1 MKESYLIIKDFKDNV
16 RNLIEKVD
24 NLKIENNKLS
34 NDFNVLSTLYQN
46 TIKDFDELKVK
57 YDALKIGKAVIG
69 SNEKNKTKRKLKKLI
84 DQIDD
89 CLVELTS

>member
-1 MKESYLIIKDFKDNV
+1 LKESYLIIKDFKDNV

-34 NDFNVLSTLYQN
+34 NDFNVLNSLYQN

>member
-34 NDFNVLSTLYQN
+34 NDFNVLNILYQN

>member
-24 NLKIENNKLS
+24 NLKIENKKLS
-34 NDFNVLSTLYQN
+34 NDFNVLNTLYQN
-46 TIKDFDELKVK
+46 TMKDFDELKVK

>member
-34 NDFNVLSTLYQN
+34 NDFNVLNTLYQN

-89 CLVELTS
+89 CIVELTS

>member
-34 NDFNVLSTLYQN
+34 NDFNVLNTLYQN

-57 YDALKIGKAVIG
+57 YDALKTGKAVIG

>member
-1 MKESYLIIKDFKDNV
+1 LIIKDFKDNV
-16 RNLIEKVD
+16 RSLIEKVD

-34 NDFNVLSTLYQN
+34 NDFNVLNTLYQN

>member
-34 NDFNVLSTLYQN
+34 NDYNVLNTLYQN
-46 TIKDFDELKVK
+46 TIKDFDDLKVK

>member
-16 RNLIEKVD
+16 RSLIEKVD

-34 NDFNVLSTLYQN
+34 NDFNVLNTLYQN

>member
-34 NDFNVLSTLYQN
+34 NDFNVLNTLYQN
-46 TIKDFDELKVK
+46 TIKDFDELKFK

>member
-16 RNLIEKVD
+16 RSLIQKVD
-24 NLKIENNKLS
+24 NLKAENNKLS
-34 NDFNVLSTLYQN
+34 NDFNVLNTLYQN

>member
-1 MKESYLIIKDFKDNV
+1 
-16 RNLIEKVD
+16 
-24 NLKIENNKLS
+24 
-34 NDFNVLSTLYQN
+34 LYQN

>member
-16 RNLIEKVD
+16 RNLIEKLD

-34 NDFNVLSTLYQN
+34 NDFNVLNTLYQN

-57 YDALKIGKAVIG
+57 YDALKTGKAVIG

>member
-34 NDFNVLSTLYQN
+34 NDFNVLNTLYQN
-46 TIKDFDELKVK
+46 AIKDFDELKIK

>member
-34 NDFNVLSTLYQN
+34 NDFNVLNTLYQN

-69 SNEKNKTKRKLKKLI
+69 SNEKNKTKRKLKN
-84 DQIDD
+84 
-89 CLVELTS
+89 

>member
-34 NDFNVLSTLYQN
+34 NDFNVLNTLYQN
-46 TIKDFDELKVK
+46 TLKDFDELKVK

>member
-34 NDFNVLSTLYQN
+34 NDFNVLNTLYQN
-46 TIKDFDELKVK
+46 TIKDFDELKLK
-57 YDALKIGKAVIG
+57 YDALKTGKAVIG

>member
-1 MKESYLIIKDFKDNV
+1 LKESYLIIKDFKDNV

-34 NDFNVLSTLYQN
+34 NDFNVLNTLYQN
-46 TIKDFDELKVK
+46 AIKDFDELKIK

>member
-1 MKESYLIIKDFKDNV
+1 MKESYLIIRDFKDNV
-16 RNLIEKVD
+16 KNLIEKVD
-24 NLKIENNKLS
+24 NLKIENDKLS
-34 NDFNVLSTLYQN
+34 NDFNVLNTIHQN
-46 TIKDFDELKVK
+46 TIKDFDELKEK

>member
-16 RNLIEKVD
+16 RNLIKKVD
-24 NLKIENNKLS
+24 DLKIENNKLS
-34 NDFNVLSTLYQN
+34 NDFNVLNTLYRN

-84 DQIDD
+84 DQIDN

>member
-16 RNLIEKVD
+16 KNLIEKVD

-34 NDFNVLSTLYQN
+34 NDFNVLNTLYQN
-46 TIKDFDELKVK
+46 TIEDFDELKVK
-57 YDALKIGKAVIG
+57 YDALKIGKVVIG

>member
-16 RNLIEKVD
+16 KNLIEKVD
-24 NLKIENNKLS
+24 NLKIEKNKLS
-34 NDFNVLSTLYQN
+34 NDFNVLNTLYQN

-57 YDALKIGKAVIG
+57 YDALKIGKTVIG
-69 SNEKNKTKRKLKKLI
+69 SNEKNKTKSKLKKLI

>member
-34 NDFNVLSTLYQN
+34 NDFNVLNTLYQN
-46 TIKDFDELKVK
+46 TMKDFDELKVK
-57 YDALKIGKAVIG
+57 YDALIIGKAVIG

>member
-34 NDFNVLSTLYQN
+34 NDFNVLNTLYQN
-46 TIKDFDELKVK
+46 TIKDFDELKLK
-57 YDALKIGKAVIG
+57 YDALKIVKAVIG

>member
-1 MKESYLIIKDFKDNV
+1 MKESLIIIRDFKDNV
-16 RNLIEKVD
+16 KNLIKKVD

-34 NDFNVLSTLYQN
+34 NDFNVLNTLYLN
-46 TIKDFDELKVK
+46 TIKDVDELKSK
-57 YDALKIGKAVIG
+57 YDALKVGKAVIG

-84 DQIDD
+84 NQIDE

>member
-16 RNLIEKVD
+16 RNLIKKVD
-24 NLKIENNKLS
+24 DLKIENNKLS
-34 NDFNVLSTLYQN
+34 NDFNVLNTLYQN

-89 CLVELTS
+89 CLIELTS

>member
-24 NLKIENNKLS
+24 NLKIENNKLL
-34 NDFNVLSTLYQN
+34 NDFNVLNTLYQN

>member
-24 NLKIENNKLS
+24 NLIIENNKLS
-34 NDFNVLSTLYQN
+34 NDFNVLNTLYQN

>member
-16 RNLIEKVD
+16 KNLIEKVD
-24 NLKIENNKLS
+24 NLKIENNKLL
-34 NDFNVLSTLYQN
+34 NDFNVLNTLYQN

>member
-16 RNLIEKVD
+16 RNLIKKVD

-34 NDFNVLSTLYQN
+34 NDFNVLNTLYQN

>member
-1 MKESYLIIKDFKDNV
+1 LKESYLIIKEFKDNV
-16 RNLIEKVD
+16 KNLIEKVD

-34 NDFNVLSTLYQN
+34 NDFNVLNTLYQN

>member
-1 MKESYLIIKDFKDNV
+1 MKESYLIVKDFKDNV
-16 RNLIEKVD
+16 KNLIEKVN
-24 NLKIENNKLS
+24 NLKIEKNKLS
-34 NDFNVLSTLYQN
+34 NDFNVLNTLYQN

-57 YDALKIGKAVIG
+57 YDALKIGKTVIG